1 MVSFLRGMKSVRQL
15 FWMTALVAALCACPS
30 AVAAARPQAK
40 PVLTDV
46 KGNQHAPFKSDKTK
60 AVVFVFMLR
69 DCPVSNV
76 YAPELTRIHK
86 EYSAKGVA
94 LYLVHPDRDTNA
106 KSAIAHAKEYKLIA
120 PVVLDHD
127 HKLTRLAEAEVTP
140 EAAVFDAKGRLVYRG
155 RIDNLYAGFGKKR
168 FKPTKRDLRDTLDA
182 MLAGER
188 LAKRTTEA
196 VGCYIDFS
204 NDKNKDK

>member
-1 MVSFLRGMKSVRQL
+1 
-15 FWMTALVAALCACPS
+15 MTALVAALCAWPS
-30 AVAAARPQAK
+30 AVAAAKPQAK

-106 KSAIAHAKEYKLIA
+106 KSAIAHAKEYKLNA

-140 EAAVFDAKGRLVYRG
+140 EAAVFDAKGRLVYRW

-182 MLAGER
+182 MLTGER
-188 LAKRTTEA
+188 LSKRTTEA

>member
-1 MVSFLRGMKSVRQL
+1 
-15 FWMTALVAALCACPS
+15 MTALVAALCAWPI
-30 AVAAARPQAK
+30 AFAAAKPQAK

-140 EAAVFDAKGRLVYRG
+140 EAAVFDANGRLVYRG

>member
-1 MVSFLRGMKSVRQL
+1 MKSVRQL
-15 FWMTALVAALCACPS
+15 FWMTALVATLCAWPS
-30 AVAAARPQAK
+30 AVAAAKPQAK

-46 KGNQHAPFKSDKTK
+46 KGKQHAPFKSDKTK

-140 EAAVFDAKGRLVYRG
+140 EAAVFDAKGCLVYRG
-155 RIDNLYAGFGKKR
+155 RIDNLYSGFGKKR

-204 NDKNKDK
+204 NEKNKDK

>member
-1 MVSFLRGMKSVRQL
+1 
-15 FWMTALVAALCACPS
+15 MTALVAALCAWPS
-30 AVAAARPQAK
+30 AVAAAKPHAK
-40 PVLTDV
+40 PVLNDV
-46 KGNQHAPFKSDKTK
+46 KGKQHAPFKSDKTK

-127 HKLTRLAEAEVTP
+127 HKLTRLAGAEVTP

-188 LAKRTTEA
+188 LSKRTTEA

>member
-1 MVSFLRGMKSVRQL
+1 
-15 FWMTALVAALCACPS
+15 MTSLVAALCAWPI
-30 AVAAARPQAK
+30 AVAAAKPQAK

-46 KGNQHAPFKSDKTK
+46 KGKQHAPFKSDKTK

-182 MLAGER
+182 MLTGER
-188 LAKRTTEA
+188 LSKRTTEA

>member
-1 MVSFLRGMKSVRQL
+1 MP
-15 FWMTALVAALCACPS
+15 ALVAALCAWPS
-30 AVAAARPQAK
+30 AFAAAKPHAK

-46 KGNQHAPFKSDKTK
+46 KGNQHAPFKSVKTK

-204 NDKNKDK
+204 NDKNKDN

>member
-1 MVSFLRGMKSVRQL
+1 MIAAQQL
-15 FWMTALVAALCACPS
+15 IWITALVAALCAWPS
-30 AVAAARPQAK
+30 AVAAAKPQAK

-46 KGNQHAPFKSDKTK
+46 KGKQHAPFKSEKTK

-140 EAAVFDAKGRLVYRG
+140 EAAVFDAQGRLVYRG

-182 MLAGER
+182 LLAGKR

-204 NDKNKDK
+204 NDKNKNK

>member
-1 MVSFLRGMKSVRQL
+1 MVSFLRVMKSVRQL
-15 FWMTALVAALCACPS
+15 FWMTALVAALCAWPS
-30 AVAAARPQAK
+30 AVAAAQ

-46 KGNQHAPFKSDKTK
+46 KGKQHAPFKSEKTK

-94 LYLVHPDRDTNA
+94 LYLVHPDGDTNA

-127 HKLTRLAEAEVTP
+127 HKLTRLAEGGGHPGGGCVRCQWALGLSW
-140 EAAVFDAKGRLVYRG
+140 AYR
-155 RIDNLYAGFGKKR
+155 
-168 FKPTKRDLRDTLDA
+168 
-182 MLAGER
+182 
-188 LAKRTTEA
+188 
-196 VGCYIDFS
+196 
-204 NDKNKDK
+204 

>member
-1 MVSFLRGMKSVRQL
+1 
-15 FWMTALVAALCACPS
+15 MTAFVAALCAWPS
-30 AVAAARPQAK
+30 AVAAAKPQAK

-76 YAPELTRIHK
+76 YAPDLTRIHK

>member
-1 MVSFLRGMKSVRQL
+1 
-15 FWMTALVAALCACPS
+15 MTALVAALCAWPS
-30 AVAAARPQAK
+30 AVAAAKPQAK

-46 KGNQHAPFKSDKTK
+46 KGKQHAPFKSDKTK

-106 KSAIAHAKEYKLIA
+106 KSAIAHAKEYKLNA

-182 MLAGER
+182 MLTGER
-188 LAKRTTEA
+188 LSKRTTEA

>member
-1 MVSFLRGMKSVRQL
+1 
-15 FWMTALVAALCACPS
+15 MTAFVAALCAWPS
-30 AVAAARPQAK
+30 AVAAAKPQAK

-46 KGNQHAPFKSDKTK
+46 KGKQHAPFKSEKTK

-140 EAAVFDAKGRLVYRG
+140 EAAVFDAQGRLVYRG

-182 MLAGER
+182 LLAGKR

-204 NDKNKDK
+204 NDKNKNK

>member
-1 MVSFLRGMKSVRQL
+1 
-15 FWMTALVAALCACPS
+15 MTALVAALCAWPS
-30 AVAAARPQAK
+30 AVAAAKPHAK

-46 KGNQHAPFKSDKTK
+46 KGKQHAPFKSDKTK

-127 HKLTRLAEAEVTP
+127 HKLTRLAGAEVTP

-188 LAKRTTEA
+188 LSKRTTEA

>member
-1 MVSFLRGMKSVRQL
+1 
-15 FWMTALVAALCACPS
+15 MTALVAALCACPS

-46 KGNQHAPFKSDKTK
+46 KGKQHAPFKSEKTK
-60 AVVFVFMLR
+60 AVVFIFMLR

-188 LAKRTTEA
+188 LAKRTSEA

>member
-1 MVSFLRGMKSVRQL
+1 MKSVRQL
-15 FWMTALVAALCACPS
+15 FWMTALVAALCAWSS
-30 AVAAARPQAK
+30 AFAAAKPQAK

-94 LYLVHPDRDTNA
+94 LYLVHPDRDTSA

>member
-1 MVSFLRGMKSVRQL
+1 M
-15 FWMTALVAALCACPS
+15 
-30 AVAAARPQAK
+30 
-40 PVLTDV
+40 LTDV
-46 KGNQHAPFKSDKTK
+46 KGKQHAPFKSEKTK

-120 PVVLDHD
+120 PVVLCLLYTSPSPRDQ
-127 HKLTRLAEAEVTP
+127 
-140 EAAVFDAKGRLVYRG
+140 RG
-155 RIDNLYAGFGKKR
+155 SRMPSSA
-168 FKPTKRDLRDTLDA
+168 
-182 MLAGER
+182 
-188 LAKRTTEA
+188 
-196 VGCYIDFS
+196 
-204 NDKNKDK
+204 

>member
-1 MVSFLRGMKSVRQL
+1 
-15 FWMTALVAALCACPS
+15 MTALVAALCAWPR
-30 AVAAARPQAK
+30 AVAAAKPQAK

-46 KGNQHAPFKSDKTK
+46 KGKQHAPFKSDKTK

-182 MLAGER
+182 MLTGER
-188 LAKRTTEA
+188 LSKRTTEA

>member
-1 MVSFLRGMKSVRQL
+1 MIAARQL
-15 FWMTALVAALCACPS
+15 LWITALMAGLCAWPS
-30 AVAAARPQAK
+30 AVAAAKPQAK
-40 PVLTDV
+40 LLLTDV
-46 KGNQHAPFKSDKTK
+46 KGKQHAPYKSEKTK
-60 AVVFVFMLR
+60 AVVLVFMLR

-86 EYSAKGVA
+86 EYAKKGVA
-94 LYLVHPDRDTNA
+94 LYLVHPDKDTDA
-106 KSAIAHAKEYKLIA
+106 KSAIAHAGEYKLSA

-140 EAAVFDAKGRLVYRG
+140 EAAVFDPKGRLVYRG

-182 MLAGER
+182 LLAGKH

>member
-1 MVSFLRGMKSVRQL
+1 MKSVRQL
-15 FWMTALVAALCACPS
+15 FWMTALVAALCAWPS
-30 AVAAARPQAK
+30 AFAAAK

-46 KGNQHAPFKSDKTK
+46 KGKQHAPFKSDKTK

-204 NDKNKDK
+204 NDKNTAK